1 MSPIRLLVVD
11 DDRINRLLA
20 SKILADQG
28 YTVDVADGG
37 AAALKLV
44 EKQPYALVV
53 LDFEMPEMDG
63 VELFRRIH
71 DLHPETIGIFLTAFT
86 TINTVFPAIAAG
98 VERVLPKPVRRDELI
113 ALVESLVGRPEV
125 PV

>member
-37 AAALKLV
+37 SAALRLV

-71 DLHPETIGIFLTAFT
+71 DLNPATIGIFLTAFT
-86 TINTVFPAIAAG
+86 TINTVYPAIAAG
-98 VERVLPKPVRRDELI
+98 VERVLAKPVRRDELI

-125 PV
+125 SV